1 MRNPVL
7 LGLLLTVWVRPTVA
21 SAAPDWVGDPDNSK
35 WIVFGG
41 EKGVAEEDGLH
52 PHLGGG
58 EGDLVRVE
66 RGGVVCA
73 QSVRPNG
80 QPGYFYLKA
89 DPWPEFRAWQGDR
102 DLLLTVRYW
111 DGAPGRLGISYD
123 SSDARVKHDPYP
135 AGVWR
140 RPDAYPQGVA
150 LEGSQTWKTVSVR
163 LELAMFSKRV
173 HGADFRL
180 DPASADFALAGV
192 AVTRV
197 PKEAARVTVTQ
208 NLGVE
213 KAVGMESFGSGARFA
228 GTFVQ
233 QADEPVV
240 MEAENATSLTLR
252 DGHTPGA
259 DPQAS
264 GGGYIHYVAAATFRF
279 SLKTPGKYLAWER
292 AYFPWKGGWNHT
304 ESMDGGPG
312 TVVIDGTRGPEEGW
326 QWIKAGEYT
335 LGAGEHVFQT
345 AYEGGARLDLVV
357 LSRAEQP
364 PDLAT
369 LKPSYVGPISGEVWT
384 TPLKPFDVAQWQD
397 LRLVVGGK
405 GAPLRPEYS
414 TDGGKSWAVLDPAG
428 LKAIKPAGGGQDT
441 LQFHL
446 KLEGVPG
453 QTPPLLASMAVD
465 YVAGEQSVRYVENGR
480 VRLGLDP
487 YGLHSIYDKRS
498 NRLLAQAP
506 EAHAA
511 LAMLVTK
518 VPGDA
523 PTRSLDLYNASLED
537 FRTGGTAQE
546 PTVTLRYRLPE
557 GLLATIS
564 CRLRADG
571 QMEWQL
577 QIDNRGPREVCEVR
591 FPVITGV
598 ALGEEAEDDWI
609 FVPKYWGQVWR
620 NPGAGN
626 LTTMW
631 GPAMRWMDVWDGE
644 SGLYLG
650 IEDPKFEDWAFVYG
664 GDRSGGTT
672 LAAQQRTLA
681 RPEGT
686 WKSGVYRVAVTG
698 GGWHEG
704 ADIYRAYVAK
714 ALQPCTQP
722 AHVKWLLDMWGT
734 QNSNLAP
741 FIGWEM
747 VHSAYGE
754 RDAYDPYFMAAN
766 RQMTDGMDSG
776 YCGLYPW
783 PAPGWG
789 STREFSQKL
798 TIRRALGGMYTP
810 YHNFHLWSPG
820 YGHYERIGSFPK
832 SKLPPEAP
840 KPDDDWYARAAERDY
855 NGGYARLEQD
865 HFAQVGMAMGSRE
878 WRDWL
883 YDWTRR
889 YLDWGTDGMYYDQF
903 SMIYPNGRLYAD
915 FPTYGCW
922 APATLEVFSR
932 MKKDSLAR
940 NPYYTA
946 SGEFLNDVYGQY
958 VDLHMTSGVWNR
970 LDFWYYCNP
979 RQILI
984 DGGWNGGL
992 SPAFG
997 GWERERFIWQCGARF
1012 EQLIGPPENGEEWRR
1027 NLLALRRAVKS
1038 VLYEADFRDTVGLS
1052 VRDAEGKPL
1061 GPEQFMTGQTESG
1074 PFRGVVGRWFLFK
1087 QAGQSAAVVNF
1098 INCPTQAGATAVFST
1113 RETGPIASALACTIE
1128 GRRFLVR
1135 GRQQGDA
1142 YVFPVPEAECSSVV
1156 LVSGRLRPLVEWELS
1171 GPVTGG
1177 SRKTLSLK
1185 VANPNAAPMSGTATL
1200 RLPRGWPTPPAVKF
1214 GPLAPGQTVE
1224 VSVPFSVPANAAKG
1238 RADVWCDV
1246 TADRLTFSTYSFI
1259 VVNDPVLV
1267 DFRGN
1272 PGGYH
1277 VWLKN
1282 LSAKP
1287 LAGTLL
1293 LSFPP
1298 GLTVTHPDRF
1308 DLPPEAEI
1316 ELPVSVSGRE
1326 GLRQIAEMTAH
1337 VTVAGKPREVVRAV
1351 MPLIPNGDFE
1361 MDGAG
1366 DLKPDWWMC
1375 RKLRDEWSY
1384 ERIHLSPEAHG
1395 GKYSLMLDPPQGED
1409 KFIRAY
1415 PVNGCWTPSTKYRV
1429 SVWIKAE
1436 ADNGVY
1442 ANIAG
1447 KVLGSG
1453 QTGPEWKQFT
1463 GELTTG
1469 ADPNTGGWVGCSLI
1483 NESGGKAW
1491 FDDLVVEE
1499 ME

>member
-1 MRNPVL
+1 MRTASLLPVFL
-7 LGLLLTVWVRPTVA
+7 ALCLSQAPGL
-21 SAAPDWVGDPDNSK
+21 AAPDWLAEPDNSK
-35 WIVFGG
+35 WILFGG
-41 EKGVAEEDGLH
+41 EQGVAEEHGLYVH
-52 PHLGGG
+52 PGGS
-58 EGDLVRVE
+58 EGSPVRAQ
-66 RGGVVCA
+66 RDGVVGA
-73 QSVRPNG
+73 QSVRPDG

-89 DPWPEFRAWQGDR
+89 DPWPQFRAWQGDH
-102 DLLLTVRYW
+102 DLLLTIRYW
-111 DGAPGRLGISYD
+111 DGAPGRLTIQYD
-123 SSDARVKHDPYP
+123 SSDARVKRDPYP

-150 LEGSQTWKTVSVR
+150 LEGSKTWKTLTVR
-163 LELAMFSKRV
+163 LELAMFSKRT

-180 DPASADFALAGV
+180 DPVSADFALAGV

-197 PKEAARVTVTQ
+197 PRQAAQVVVTQ

-213 KAVGMESFGSGARFA
+213 RAVGMESFGAGARFA

-240 MEAENATSLTLR
+240 MEAENATTLTLR

-264 GGGYIHYVAAATFRF
+264 GGGYIHYVAAASFRF
-279 SLKTPGKYLAWER
+279 SLKTPGKYLAWQR

-304 ESMDGGPG
+304 ESMDKGPG
-312 TVVIDGTRGPEEGW
+312 VLVIDGTRGPEEGW

-335 LGAGEHVFQT
+335 LAAGEHTFET

-357 LSRAEQP
+357 LSRDTQP

-369 LKPSYVGPISGEVWT
+369 LRPSYAGATSGEVWT
-384 TPLKPFDVAQWQD
+384 APLKPFDVAQWRD

-405 GAPLRPEYS
+405 GAPLTTEYS
-414 TDGGKSWAVLDPAG
+414 TDGGKTWAALAPAG
-428 LKAIKPAGGGQDT
+428 LEALKPVGGGQDT
-441 LQFHL
+441 LQIHL

-453 QTPPLLASMAVD
+453 HPPPLLASMAVD
-465 YVAGEQSVRYVENGR
+465 YVAGPNSVRYVENAR
-480 VRLGLDP
+480 VKMGIDP
-487 YGLHSIYDKRS
+487 YGVHSLYDKRTG
-498 NRLLAQAP
+498 RFLAQAP

-511 LAMLVTK
+511 LVMLVTK
-518 VPGDA
+518 APGDA
-523 PTRSLDLYNASLED
+523 PTSTLDLYNASLEE
-537 FRTGGTAQE
+537 FRTGGTAQA

-557 GLLATIS
+557 GLVATIS

-571 QMEWQL
+571 QLEWQL
-577 QIDNRGPREVCEVR
+577 QLDNRGPREVCEVR

-598 ALGEEAEDDWI
+598 ALGGDPADDWL
-609 FVPKYWGQVWR
+609 FVPKHWGQVWR

-631 GPAMRWMDVWDGE
+631 GPAMRWMDLWDD
-644 SGLYLG
+644 SAGLYLG

-672 LAAQQRTLA
+672 LAAQQRILA
-681 RPEGT
+681 PPQGT
-686 WKSGVYRVAVTG
+686 WKSGVYRLAVTG
-698 GGWHEG
+698 GDWHDG
-704 ADIYRAYVAK
+704 ADLYRAYVAK
-714 ALQPCTQP
+714 ALQPCVQP
-722 AHVKWLLDMWGT
+722 PHVKWLLDAWST
-734 QNSNLAP
+734 QNSNRAP
-741 FIGWEM
+741 FIGWDM
-747 VHSAYGE
+747 VYAAYGAS
-754 RDAYDPYFMAAN
+754 DPYDPYFMAAN

-776 YCGLYPW
+776 YCGLYLW

-798 TIRRALGGMYTP
+798 AIRRALGGMYTP

-820 YGHYERIGSFPK
+820 YGHYGRIGSFPK
-832 SKLPPEAP
+832 AKLPAEAP
-840 KPDDDWYARAAERDY
+840 RPDDDWYARAAERDY
-855 NGGYARLEQD
+855 SGGYARLEHD
-865 HFAQVGMAMGSRE
+865 HFAQCGMAMGSRE

-903 SMIYPNGRLYAD
+903 SMIYGNGRLYPD

-932 MKKDSLAR
+932 MKKDSLAK
-940 NPYYTA
+940 NPYYTS

-958 VDLHMTSGVWNR
+958 MDMHMTSGVWNR

-979 RQILI
+979 HQILI

-1012 EQLIGPPENGEEWRR
+1012 EQLIGPPENGEAWRQ

-1038 VLYEADFRDTVGLS
+1038 LLYDADFRDTVGLTIK
-1052 VRDAEGKPL
+1052 DAAGKPL
-1061 GPEQFMTGQTESG
+1061 GPEQFMTGQHESG
-1074 PFRGVVGRWFLFK
+1074 PFRGVCGRWFLVK
-1087 QAGQSAAVVNF
+1087 SAGQSAAVVNF
-1098 INCPTQAGATAVFST
+1098 INYPVVKGAVASFST
-1113 RETGPIASALACTIE
+1113 KETGPIAGALAYTLE
-1128 GRRFLVR
+1128 GERFLVR
-1135 GRQQGDA
+1135 GKQQGDT

-1156 LVSGRLRPLVEWELS
+1156 LVSGRLRPLVEWDLS

-1177 SRKTLSLK
+1177 SRKTLVLK
-1185 VANPNAAPMSGTATL
+1185 ITNPNPAPMSGTATL
-1200 RLPRGWPTPPAVKF
+1200 RLPRGWPTGTPVRW
-1214 GPLAPGQTVE
+1214 GPVAPGATVQVAVP
-1224 VSVPFSVPANAAKG
+1224 VSIPVNAAKG
-1238 RADVWCDV
+1238 RADIWCDV
-1246 TADRLTFSTYSFI
+1246 TADKLTFSTYSFI

-1272 PGGYH
+1272 PGTYH
-1277 VWLKN
+1277 VWLRN
-1282 LSAKP
+1282 LSSRP
-1287 LAGTLL
+1287 LSGTLL
-1293 LSFPP
+1293 LRFPP

-1316 ELPVSVSGRE
+1316 NLPVSVSGRE
-1326 GLRQIAEMTAH
+1326 SLKEIAEMTAQ
-1337 VTVAGKPREVVRAV
+1337 VTVAGQPQEVVRAV

-1366 DLKPDWWMC
+1366 DMKPDWWMC
-1375 RKLRDEWSY
+1375 RKLRDAWSY
-1384 ERIHLSPEAHG
+1384 ERIHLSTEAHG
-1395 GKYSLMLDPPQGED
+1395 GKYSLLLDPPSGED

-1415 PVNGCWTPSTKYRV
+1415 PVNGCWTPNTKYRV

-1436 ADNGVY
+1436 ADKGVY

-1447 KVLGSG
+1447 KTLGNG
-1453 QTGPEWKQFT
+1453 QTGPEWKQFI

-1469 ADPNTGGWVGCSLI
+1469 PDPNTGGWVGCSLM
-1483 NESGGKAW
+1483 NESVGKAW
-1491 FDDLVVEE
+1491 FDDLTVEE
-1499 ME
+1499 VR